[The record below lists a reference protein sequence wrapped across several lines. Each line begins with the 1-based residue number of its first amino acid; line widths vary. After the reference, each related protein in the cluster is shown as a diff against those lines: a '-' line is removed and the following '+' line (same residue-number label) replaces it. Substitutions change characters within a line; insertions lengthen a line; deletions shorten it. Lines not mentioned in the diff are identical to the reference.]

1 MQILSDKGFENG
13 EHNGLSVIE
22 GNVSKI
28 KTNKILPHVG
38 WNSINIK
45 FKNKLIEN
53 INNNTDFYFT
63 HSYCYNLKNIN
74 YEVASTDYDI
84 KFSSIINKD
93 NIYGVQ
99 FHPEKVRL
107 LEKSSSKTF
116 KFIR

>member
-45 FKNKLIEN
+45 FKNKLIE
-53 INNNTDFYFT
+53 
-63 HSYCYNLKNIN
+63 K
-74 YEVASTDYDI
+74 
-84 KFSSIINKD
+84 
-93 NIYGVQ
+93 
-99 FHPEKVRL
+99 
-107 LEKSSSKTF
+107 
-116 KFIR
+116 